1 VDDLKLVAAICG
13 SRSAY
18 EKLNGIGLDPT
29 DFSEAGRSVV
39 ESSGVQYKRDATSK
53 KIDLDVLRSQIV
65 RRFGAGSMADSVMEY
80 VAGFPRDVSRINVI
94 EEYRL
99 LRLGRVSTELAT
111 LLATGQHGQATEEAL
126 AKYKRLAAG
135 EEAEAFKP
143 RLTIEDYEEDAAVR
157 VPVYPSALNEYIGGG
172 VKRGHNIVVYGRP
185 ESCKTLFVLNA
196 AAGWC
201 RDGYKVLYVA
211 NEEPEQDITD
221 RLLARLAGCNIE
233 CLRDMDMR
241 RRAFA
246 RSRKAYKNWTLF
258 HRAGVTS
265 RDIARQAARLRPDII
280 IIDQLKNLACA
291 DDNRA
296 LQLDRVAQEVRN
308 LAIEFKCVTVSV
320 TQAGDSAEGKLRLGM
335 NDIEWSNTG
344 IPGAADLM
352 IGIGVNEEW
361 HGLNKRM
368 LSICKNKANGAHGS
382 IPVWVNTKRTAMVS
396 RVIV

>member
-1 VDDLKLVAAICG
+1 MDDIKLTAALCG
-13 SRSAY
+13 DRSCY
-18 EKLNGIGLDPT
+18 EKLKGIGLDST

-39 ESSGVQYKRDATSK
+39 ESAGVQYQRDASCK
-53 KIDLDVLRSQIV
+53 RIDLDVLRSQIT
-65 RRFGAGSMADSVMEY
+65 RRFGAGSMSDSVMEY
-80 VAGFPRDVSRINVI
+80 VAGFPKDLSKINVI

-111 LLATGQHGQATEEAL
+111 LLATGQHGNDTAESL
-126 AKYKRLAAG
+126 AKYQRLAAG

-143 RLTIEDYEEDAAVR
+143 RLTIEDYEDDDAVR
-157 VPVYPSALNEYIGGG
+157 IPVYPSALNEFIGGG
-172 VKRGHNIVVYGRP
+172 VKRGHNIVVYARP
-185 ESCKTLFVLNA
+185 EVGKSQFALNA

-221 RLLARLAGCNIE
+221 RLLSRLAGCDIE
-233 CLRDMDMR
+233 CLRNMGMR
-241 RRAFA
+241 RRAFI
-246 RSRKAYKNWTLF
+246 RSAKAYKNWTLL
-258 HRAGVTS
+258 HRAGVTA

-280 IIDQLKNLACA
+280 IIDQLKNLQCA
-291 DDNRA
+291 DENRA

-308 LAIEFKCVTVSV
+308 LAIEFDCVTVSI
-320 TQAGDSAEGKLRLGM
+320 TQAGDSAEGRLKLSM

-361 HGLNKRM
+361 YGLNKRM
-368 LSICKNKANGAHGS
+368 LTVCKNKANGAHGS
-382 IPVWVNTKRTAMVS
+382 LPVWVNTKRTAMVS
-396 RVIV
+396 KVIV